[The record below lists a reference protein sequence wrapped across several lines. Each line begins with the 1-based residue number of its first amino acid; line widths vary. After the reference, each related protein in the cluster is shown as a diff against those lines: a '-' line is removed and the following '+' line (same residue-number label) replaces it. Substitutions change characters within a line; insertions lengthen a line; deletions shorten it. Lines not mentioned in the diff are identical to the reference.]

1 MGPTAAANVFPSHS
15 ELKQTTREGLKQH
28 DTHDKQ
34 SIDCNPTHR
43 PSLIETYTFFCLKKK
58 PNNAVTSQSSIALIV
73 LVNRNN

>member
-43 PSLIETYTFFCLKKK
+43 PSLIETYMFFCLQKNTKQCCDITK
-58 PNNAVTSQSSIALIV
+58 LNCTHCSGQSE
-73 LVNRNN
+73 